1 MKKIALAL
9 VAALLLTS
17 CSGAD
22 EQEVAPLGP
31 DFYVP
36 SDCTAT
42 EVLAALPT
50 QFPIQLLLIPHG
62 SLQREQISL
71 KHIAEVA
78 SHVPTEFKR
87 LKLAPRFSGRRM
99 MKKYSIH
106 ESLSGRKLVR

>member
-42 EVLAALPT
+42 EILAALPDSIPNPT
-50 QFPIQLLLIPHG
+50 LIN
-62 SLQREQISL
+62 
-71 KHIAEVA
+71 KA
-78 SHVPTEFKR
+78 
-87 LKLAPRFSGRRM
+87 
-99 MKKYSIH
+99 
-106 ESLSGRKLVR
+106 